1 MVVCPD
7 GGIHPRQLRQG
18 EDEAKGPATDDP
30 HRPKSSAS
38 RSPTGRRALRSRR
51 KETSAAGERHKGV
64 IVWGVGLAVL
74 AFAIGAILARPVV
87 FAHLSDL
94 AFDGYQRLKPREE
107 AEAPIVV
114 VDIDEASL
122 AKIGQ
127 WPWPRTTIA
136 TLVDRLGRMGAAAI
150 AFDMVFPEPDRT
162 SPSRVIAALR
172 KEGARIDLPAG
183 EAELD
188 NDAALAAAFARN
200 RVVAGIAISN
210 ENGNALPPAKA
221 GFAFG
226 GESPKDYL
234 PAFSGGVANLPE
246 LTSAA
251 AGVGFFSFPLSGDGV
266 VRSLPLL
273 ARSGGNI
280 YPALSIEALRVAQ
293 DAGSFIIRST
303 GASGE
308 ANTGR
313 PAMTALKDGAF
324 AMPTGPD
331 GSFRVYYSG
340 MPRMKTI
347 SAADILDPGKATPP
361 EQEISGHIV
370 LVGTSAVGLRDLV
383 ATPFRQAMPGVRVHA
398 EIIDQIM
405 GQSFLTRPDWARGAE
420 IALAAGLGLLLLLLE
435 WRFGAVVNSIAALSG
450 IATVIGLSWAAF
462 SGERL
467 LIDPILP
474 AMAVAL
480 VFAVTTP
487 ALLLLANRERRFIQS
502 AFGRYLSPA
511 LVGRLADN
519 PAELKLGGEV
529 RDLTVLFSDIR
540 GFTTLSEKL
549 DPSELT
555 SLLNG
560 FLTPATDVL
569 LRADATIDKYIGDA
583 IMAFWNAPL
592 DIPDHRR
599 KACLAALAMRHA
611 LDELNRARGL
621 DLRIGIGLHSGE
633 CCVGNLGSAQRFS
646 YSAIGDSVNL
656 ASRIEGLTKQYGVDI
671 LMTEETIEGAGDL
684 AFIEADRV
692 RVVGREHPVRIFAL
706 IGDAADARSEAFR
719 AFRQAHESFLDAYR
733 RGDFESAPGA
743 LANASAAA
751 PEPAGGLYRVYED
764 RLAALAKA
772 PPEPGWDGV
781 FVADRK

>member
-1 MVVCPD
+1 LKP
-7 GGIHPRQLRQG
+7 PTRQ
-18 EDEAKGPATDDP
+18 P
-30 HRPKSSAS
+30 
-38 RSPTGRRALRSRR
+38 
-51 KETSAAGERHKGV
+51 AAGERHKGI

-74 AFAIGAILARPVV
+74 VLAIGAMLSRPAV
-87 FAHLSDL
+87 FAHLSNL
-94 AFDGYQRLKPREE
+94 VFDSYQRLKPRQE
-107 AEAPIVV
+107 AGAPIVV
-114 VDIDEASL
+114 ADIDEASL

-136 TLVDRLGRMGAAAI
+136 TLVDRLGQMGAGAI

-162 SPSRVIAALR
+162 SPSRVIASLR

-183 EAELD
+183 EEELD

-210 ENGNALPPAKA
+210 ENSNALPAPKA

-246 LTSAA
+246 LSQAA
-251 AGVGFFSFPLSGDGV
+251 TGIGFFSFPLSGDGV

-273 ARSGGNI
+273 ARAGDNI
-280 YPALSIEALRVAQ
+280 YPALAIEALRVAQ
-293 DAGSFIIRST
+293 GATGFIIRST

-313 PAMTALKDGAF
+313 PAMTALKDGDF

-331 GSFRVYYSG
+331 GSFRIYYSG
-340 MPRMKTI
+340 MPAMRTVP
-347 SAADILDPGKATPP
+347 AADILDPAREKGIQ
-361 EQEISGHIV
+361 EQIAGHIV

-383 ATPFRQAMPGVRVHA
+383 ATPFREAMPGVRVHA
-398 EIIDQIM
+398 EIIDQIL

-420 IALAAGLGLLLLLLE
+420 ISLAVCLGLLLLLLE
-435 WRFGAVVNSIAALSG
+435 WRFGAAVNSIAAIAG
-450 IATVIGLSWAAF
+450 IAIVIGLSWAAF
-462 SGERL
+462 DRL
-467 LIDPILP
+467 HLLLDPILP
-474 AMAVAL
+474 SVALAL

-502 AFGRYLSPA
+502 AFGRYLSPT

-555 SLLNG
+555 SLLNA

-599 KACLAALAMRHA
+599 KACLAALAMRGA
-611 LDELNRARGL
+611 LGELNRARGM
-621 DLRIGIGLHSGE
+621 DLRIGIGLHSGD

-671 LMTEETIEGAGDL
+671 LVTEDTVEGAADL
-684 AFIEADRV
+684 AFIEADLV
-692 RVVGREHPVRIFAL
+692 RVVGREHPIRIFAL
-706 IGDAADARSEAFR
+706 VGDAGHAQSEAFGT
-719 AFRQAHESFLDAYR
+719 FRQAHERFIGAYR
-733 RGDFESAPGA
+733 RGDFESALSGLEA
-743 LANASAAA
+743 VSAKA
-751 PEPAGGLYRVYED
+751 PEALGGLYRVYGD
-764 RLAALAKA
+764 RLAVLAKA
-772 PPEPGWDGV
+772 PPDPGWDGV
-781 FVADRK
+781 FVAERK